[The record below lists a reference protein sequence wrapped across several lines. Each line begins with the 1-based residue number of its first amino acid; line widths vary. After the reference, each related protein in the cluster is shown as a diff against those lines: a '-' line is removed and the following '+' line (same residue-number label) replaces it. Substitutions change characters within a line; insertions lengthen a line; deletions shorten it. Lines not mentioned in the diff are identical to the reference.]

1 MSGMTAKVA
10 LLGALA
16 VVAAAV
22 LIPTGLAS
30 SSRSSST
37 MVRVAQ
43 SKLGRVLV
51 DGRGRTLYLFEKDPR
66 GKSSCYGACAKA
78 WPPLLTKSSA
88 LHAGKGAR
96 MGLLGT
102 TRRRDGRLQVT
113 YAGHPLYGFA
123 SDTKRG
129 QITCQNV
136 SQFGGKWL
144 VVTPAGKAVH

>member
-1 MSGMTAKVA
+1 MKSKAI
-10 LLGALA
+10 GALVLVSA
-16 VVAAAV
+16 VAGPLAAAGAATSAAGRRTTPV
-22 LIPTGLAS
+22 T
-30 SSRSSST
+30 
-37 MVRVAQ
+37 VAK
-43 SKLGRVLV
+43 SKYGRVLF
-51 DGRGRTLYLFEKDPR
+51 DGKGRSLYLFAKDRR

-123 SDTKRG
+123 KDTKRG

>member
-1 MSGMTAKVA
+1 MKSKVIAA
-10 LLGALA
+10 LVLA
-16 VVAAAV
+16 IAAAGPLAAAGASTSAAGHRTTPVTVGSSKYGKV
-22 LIPTGLAS
+22 LFDGKG
-30 SSRSSST
+30 RS
-37 MVRVAQ
+37 
-43 SKLGRVLV
+43 
-51 DGRGRTLYLFEKDPR
+51 LYLFVKDKG
-66 GKSSCYGACAKA
+66 GKSSCYGTCAKA
-78 WPPLLTKSSA
+78 WPPLLTSSKA

-136 SQFGGKWL
+136 SQFGGRWL
-144 VVTPAGKAVH
+144 VVSPAGKAVH

>member
-1 MSGMTAKVA
+1 MSSKVI
-10 LLGALA
+10 GAL
-16 VVAAAV
+16 V
-22 LIPTGLAS
+22 LAS
-30 SSRSSST
+30 AITGPLATAGAATSAAGHRATPVTVAGSKYGKVLFDGKGRS
-37 MVRVAQ
+37 
-43 SKLGRVLV
+43 
-51 DGRGRTLYLFEKDPR
+51 LYLFAKDKG

-78 WPPLLTKSSA
+78 WPPLLTKSTP
-88 LHAGKGAR
+88 HAGKGAR

-123 SDTKRG
+123 KDTKRG

>member
-1 MSGMTAKVA
+1 MKSKAI
-10 LLGALA
+10 GALVLVSA
-16 VVAAAV
+16 VAGPLAAAGAATSAAGRRTTPV
-22 LIPTGLAS
+22 T
-30 SSRSSST
+30 
-37 MVRVAQ
+37 VAK
-43 SKLGRVLV
+43 SKYGRVLF
-51 DGRGRTLYLFEKDPR
+51 DGKGRSLYLFAKDRR